1 VPRKATS
8 QFYDDVLRKTQTCS
22 RDSPTT
28 VYKTMTAKPGMEKDE
43 DIDVDGFMKSL
54 DMEVEKRASGNDSAT
69 FDDTEEWEKVGD
81 L

>member
-1 VPRKATS
+1 
-8 QFYDDVLRKTQTCS
+8 
-22 RDSPTT
+22 
-28 VYKTMTAKPGMEKDE
+28 MTAKPGMEKDE